1 MINTITDGQPITY
14 ELLNQIIEQVNEVQ
28 VEQSDIK
35 QIIEFYGD
43 NLGRRED
50 DRIKVAC
57 GSQSVRLEKG
67 KTRFTE
73 TFKFPSNVGFDTR
86 PYITATIVDNRLGSS
101 GDGTSYATLTI
112 VNLSKVGFDMRLDLV
127 KAPSRN
133 TSIAVHYIA
142 VGPGARG

>member
-57 GSQSVRLEKG
+57 GSQSIRLEKG

-73 TFKFPSNVGFDTR
+73 NIKFPSNVGFDAR
-86 PYITATIVDNRLGSS
+86 PYVTATVIDNRLGTS
-101 GDGTSYATLTI
+101 GDGTSYAALTI
-112 VNLSKVGFDMRLDLV
+112 VNLSKAGFDIRLDLIQ
-127 KAPSRN
+127 APSRN
-133 TSIAVHYIA
+133 TSLVIHYIA